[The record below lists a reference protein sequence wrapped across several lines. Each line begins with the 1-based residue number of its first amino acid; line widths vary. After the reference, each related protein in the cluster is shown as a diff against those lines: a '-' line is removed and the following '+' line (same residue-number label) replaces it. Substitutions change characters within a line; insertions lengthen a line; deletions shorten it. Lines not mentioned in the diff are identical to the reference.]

1 MARSKTTDLERA
13 REAALI
19 WEANQQGHQNIG
31 YLPRVMAQVSLP
43 YNRPKPGTLVWSR
56 RNGDTELLLTPRMV
70 TDGPNGKAGTP
81 MFPFGSYPR
90 LLVAWLATQAV
101 RTNGPVIPLGD
112 NAKGFLAELGI
123 GNTGGA
129 SGPAGRF
136 REQAL
141 NLLQSSFTISVTRD
155 GRDQGHQFHVATL
168 WDLHWGKPGPEGKVA
183 KVPSTIVLSDEFYR
197 YLASA
202 KVPVDWAIMRWL
214 GSAMAMDLYVW
225 LTYRFSYLQD
235 PSLVPWL
242 SLRAQ
247 LGSDYADDAKGLA
260 NFRKAVSAALAPVCA
275 IYPEACFRVTKDGLL
290 LTPSRTSVPLRGLRA
305 LTSGA

>member
-13 REAALI
+13 REAAAI
-19 WEANQQGHQNIG
+19 WEANQQGHQDIG

-70 TDGPNGKAGTP
+70 TNGPNGKAGTP
-81 MFPFGSYPR
+81 LFPFGSYPR

-101 RTNGPVIPLGD
+101 RTNGPEIPLGD
-112 NAKGFLAELGI
+112 TAKGFLAELGI

-141 NLLQSSFTISVTRD
+141 NLLQSSFTINTTRSGND
-155 GRDQGHQFHVATL
+155 EGHQFHVASY
-168 WDLHWGKPGPEGKVA
+168 WDLYWGKPGPDGQIA
-183 KVPSTIVLSDEFYR
+183 MMPSTIVLSDEFYR
-197 YLASA
+197 YVRKAP
-202 KVPVDWAIMRWL
+202 VPVDWTIMRWL

-225 LTYRFSYLQD
+225 LTYRFSYLYE

-242 SLRAQ
+242 ALRAQ
-247 LGSDYADDAKGLA
+247 LGSDYAEDTKGMA
-260 NFRKAVSAALAPVCA
+260 NFRKAVNAALAAVRA
-275 IYPEACFRVTKDGLL
+275 IYPEACITVTKDGLL

-305 LTSGA
+305 ITSGA

>member
-13 REAALI
+13 REAAAI
-19 WEANQQGHQNIG
+19 WEANQKGHQAIG

-56 RNGDTELLLTPRMV
+56 RNGNTELLLTPRVV

-90 LLVAWLATQAV
+90 LLIAWLATQAV
-101 RTNGPVIPLGD
+101 RTGGPVIPLGD
-112 NAKGFLAELGI
+112 TAKGFLSELGI

-141 NLLQSSFTISVTRD
+141 NLLESSFTINVTRD
-155 GRDQGHQFHVATL
+155 GHDEGHRFLVASH
-168 WDLHWGKPGPEGKVA
+168 WDLYWGKPGPDGQVA
-183 KVPSTIVLSDEFYR
+183 MMPSTIVLSDEFHR
-197 YLASA
+197 YVASA
-202 KVPVDWAIMRWL
+202 KVPVDWTILRWL

-225 LTYRFSYLQD
+225 LTYRFSYLQA

-242 SLRAQ
+242 ALRAQ
-247 LGSDYADDAKGLA
+247 LGSDYADDAKGMA
-260 NFRKAVSAALAPVCA
+260 NFRKAVTAAWASVRA
-275 IYPEACFRVTKDGLL
+275 VYPEAGVTITKDGLL
-290 LTPSRTSVPLRGLRA
+290 LTPSRTSVPFRGLRA
-305 LTSGA
+305 LASEA

>member
-13 REAALI
+13 REAAAI
-19 WEANQQGHQNIG
+19 WEANQQGRQDIG

-81 MFPFGSYPR
+81 MFPFGLYPR
-90 LLVAWLATQAV
+90 LFIAKLATQAV
-101 RTNGPVIPLGD
+101 LTGPEVPLGD
-112 NAKGFLAELGI
+112 TVKGFLAELGI

-141 NLLQSSFTISVTRD
+141 NLLQSSFTINVTREGHD
-155 GRDQGHQFHVATL
+155 EGHQFHVATH
-168 WDLHWGKPGPEGKVA
+168 WDLYWGKPGPDGQIA
-183 KVPSTIVLSDEFYR
+183 MMPSTVVLSNEFYR
-197 YLASA
+197 YVRMHP
-202 KVPVDWAIMRWL
+202 VPVDWAIVRWL
-214 GSAMAMDLYVW
+214 GSAMAVDLYVW
-225 LTYRFSYLQD
+225 LTYRFSYLYE
-235 PSLVPWL
+235 PCLVPWL
-242 SLRAQ
+242 ALRAQ

-260 NFRKAVSAALAPVCA
+260 NFRRAVIAAVAEVRI
-275 IYPEACFRVTKDGLL
+275 IYPEASVRVTKDGLL
-290 LTPSRTSVPLRGLRA
+290 LTPSRTSVPLRGLRT
-305 LTSGA
+305 LSSGT